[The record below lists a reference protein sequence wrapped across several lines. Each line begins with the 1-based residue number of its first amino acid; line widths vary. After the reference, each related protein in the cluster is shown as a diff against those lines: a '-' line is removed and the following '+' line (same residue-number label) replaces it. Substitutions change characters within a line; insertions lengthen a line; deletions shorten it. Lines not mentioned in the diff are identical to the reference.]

1 MNAMVV
7 GADKLGNIPDML
19 TKFGICITQHVS
31 GRHMAHQRKIPGLPK
46 NTDLLILFT
55 DFLGH
60 NVMLNFRNLACEQG
74 VPVVACRRSASCLVQ
89 CVERCLENER
99 QKCANCPLSR

>member
-19 TKFGICITQHVS
+19 TKFGIRITQHVS

-46 NTDLLILFT
+46 NTDLYDIVYRFFGAQR
-55 DFLGH
+55 DAEFSQSGA
-60 NVMLNFRNLACEQG
+60 RAGRAGSG
-74 VPVVACRRSASCLVQ
+74 VPPFRELPGAMRRALSC
-89 CVERCLENER
+89 E
-99 QKCANCPLSR
+99 